1 MSKTEIELLQN
12 EKTNLKNF
20 NAECQMNNETVL
32 CLAKAP
38 VDEFLNSQVA
48 LKLELL
54 NLGLL
59 GVVSIANPPK

>member
-1 MSKTEIELLQN
+1 
-12 EKTNLKNF
+12 
-20 NAECQMNNETVL
+20 MNNETVL